1 MTEVI
6 NSRKLNLYLHEYR
19 CYINI
24 MYTIHET
31 KKTSSKQ
38 KYLENQKIQDQICNS
53 VAKIKR

>member
-6 NSRKLNLYLHEYR
+6 NSRKLNLYLHEYC

-38 KYLENQKIQDQICNS
+38 KYLENQKNS
-53 VAKIKR
+53 RSNL